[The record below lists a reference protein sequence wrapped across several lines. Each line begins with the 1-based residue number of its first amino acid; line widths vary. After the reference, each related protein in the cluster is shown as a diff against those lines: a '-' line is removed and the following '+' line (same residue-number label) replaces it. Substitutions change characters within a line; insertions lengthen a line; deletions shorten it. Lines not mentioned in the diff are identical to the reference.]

1 MLLVDPNMNV
11 LNMRILHQAI
21 LVIRVYCT
29 YVPSSDPPPCTL
41 YNVAVPGLS
50 CVWAPQ
56 EYSRLKYSS
65 MRFLASKHW
74 FDRTQEH
81 RNFISCREEVDDA
94 LFNKNAI
101 KSPRKPF

>member
-1 MLLVDPNMNV
+1 MLLVDPSMYV
-11 LNMRILHQAI
+11 LNLQIFHQAI
-21 LVIRVYCT
+21 LVLRVYCT

-65 MRFLASKHW
+65 MRFLASKQ
-74 FDRTQEH
+74 TP
-81 RNFISCREEVDDA
+81 
-94 LFNKNAI
+94 L
-101 KSPRKPF
+101 